1 MEVPALTEAEE
12 LSYLRRRLTSL
23 EEQVQR
29 LRMGRRVLMN
39 LLLTQEQVKRAE
51 ISQLRAE
58 NQRLRRVY
66 QDSGLRLVEG
76 HSQHD

>member
-12 LSYLRRRLTSL
+12 LSYLRRRLATL

-66 QDSGLRLVEG
+66 QDTGLRLVEG
-76 HSQHD
+76 RAPND

>member
-1 MEVPALTEAEE
+1 MTEAEE
-12 LSYLRRRLTSL
+12 LSYLRRRLTLL

-58 NQRLRRVY
+58 NLRLRRVY

-76 HSQHD
+76 RSSQD